1 MYKYVVT
8 SSKQSKTYHT
18 YAEYRI
24 SINVT
29 GSVKKGSPV
38 ETGDVVHNKD
48 MHMRIFNTGNSR
60 ELSIF

>member
-1 MYKYVVT
+1 MSIHVVA
-8 SSKQSKTYHT
+8 SRKQSNIYHT
-18 YAEYRI
+18 YEEYRI

-48 MHMRIFNTGNSR
+48 MHMRIFNTGNSS